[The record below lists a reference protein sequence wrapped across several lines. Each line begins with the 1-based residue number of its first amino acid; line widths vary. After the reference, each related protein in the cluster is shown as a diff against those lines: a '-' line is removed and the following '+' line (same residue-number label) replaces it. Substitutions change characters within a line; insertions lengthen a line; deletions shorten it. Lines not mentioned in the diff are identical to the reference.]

1 MVVGTIVQV
10 QASNILE
17 ESLDGGVNGR
27 VAEFFAEKKS
37 LVDVDDTALKMMD
50 SRSG

>member
-10 QASNILE
+10 EAANVLE
-17 ESLDGGVNGR
+17 ESLDGRVDGR
-27 VAEFFAEKKS
+27 VAEFFAQKS
-37 LVDVDDTALKMMD
+37 LVDVDDTVLKMMD